1 MYHIIKDVASLI
13 TLSSEKHSLTAKGR
27 HFKTQLIDMF
37 YICAGHREHRQN
49 TQVISKT
56 LYNKTVNSPQNV
68 KSLSVLSPG
77 IGSWN

>member
-1 MYHIIKDVASLI
+1 MGQWPWRSMAI
-13 TLSSEKHSLTAKGR
+13 TRVRRQSFA
-27 HFKTQLIDMF
+27 
-37 YICAGHREHRQN
+37 EHGGA
-49 TQVISKT
+49 TLAMPKFVHLGTVELMVVSKT